1 MSTASAGPRSGYAL
15 EVLRYDRS
23 TTLCWGEGADG
34 GDVVATRDGRVLT
47 WASPEDCFAAAA
59 VEGWDVAHDETTR
72 TDLTPAL
79 EWLAHRRRALDA
91 EAALHAWNLAGDI
104 ARSTG
109 TPWGDRGR
117 VADAC
122 HRKLTVACVP
132 RLVGQD
138 DCSPRWTVT
147 EERYLRRRVGAAI
160 ALFDQQVV
168 GRRRQRP

>member
-23 TTLCWGEGADG
+23 TTLWWGEGADG

-47 WASPEDCFAAAA
+47 WASPEDCFSAAA
-59 VEGWDVAHDETTR
+59 VEGWDVADDETTR

-79 EWLAHRRRALDA
+79 EWLARRRALDA
-91 EAALHAWNLAGDI
+91 EAALDAWNLAGDM

-132 RLVGQD
+132 WLVGQD